1 MGSSVPNHQATA
13 HSVTTL
19 EKIRK
24 VKIGEKLGD
33 YQKSFGSAYRRLDPD
48 LPSPTVT
55 RSGYRDFVHPF
66 EDRTL
71 TVREMACLQGFPLD
85 HEFFGTRLDSYS
97 SKRKVTMTQ
106 FGQVGNAVPPPLA
119 KAIALAVKEQI
130 ILSQNP
136 LAGDANGPSA

>member
-1 MGSSVPNHQATA
+1 MASSLPNHQATA
-13 HSVTTL
+13 HSITTL

-24 VKIGEKLGD
+24 VRIGEKLGD
-33 YQKSFGSAYRRLDPD
+33 HQKSFGSAYRRLDPD

-85 HEFFGTRLDSYS
+85 YEFVGTRLDSYS
-97 SKRKVTMTQ
+97 SKRNVSMTQ

-119 KAIALAVKEQI
+119 EAIAVAIRDQI
-130 ILSQNP
+130 IL
-136 LAGDANGPSA
+136 

>member
-1 MGSSVPNHQATA
+1 MASSLPNHQSTA
-13 HSVTTL
+13 HSSPTL

-24 VKIGEKLGD
+24 IQIGEKLSD
-33 YQKSFGSAYRRLDPD
+33 YQKSFGSTYRRIEPD
-48 LPSPTVT
+48 EPSPTVT

-85 HEFFGTRLDSYS
+85 YEFVGTRLDSYS

-119 KAIALAVKEQI
+119 KVIAMAVINQVVLER
-130 ILSQNP
+130 
-136 LAGDANGPSA
+136 